1 MCQATIAAAA
11 AAATAAATAASAATA
26 ATAASAASADAA
38 AGVGGRRGGRA
49 MYEGI
54 ERKQEGRVAF
64 AIVVRRCASRGIHS
78 SSIHSRGR

>member
-11 AAATAAATAASAATA
+11 AAAAAATAA
-26 ATAASAASADAA
+26 AASAAAAAAA
-38 AGVGGRRGGRA
+38 AGVVGRRGGRS

-64 AIVVRRCASRGIHS
+64 AIVVRRCASRG
-78 SSIHSRGR
+78 R